1 MSATLRRVILTLM
14 LASVVGVGVSGC
26 FVPFPVGDG
35 GHGHHHH
42 RR

>member
-1 MSATLRRVILTLM
+1 MNATLRRVIFTLLLT
-14 LASVVGVGVSGC
+14 SVVGIGVSGC
-26 FVPFPVGDG
+26 FIPFPVGGD

>member
-1 MSATLRRVILTLM
+1 MIFTLL
-14 LASVVGVGVSGC
+14 LASVVGIGVSGC
-26 FVPFPVGDG
+26 FIPFPVDD

>member
-1 MSATLRRVILTLM
+1 MNGTLRRVILTLL
-14 LASVVGVGVSGC
+14 LASVVGIGVSGC
-26 FVPFPVGDG
+26 FIPFPVGD